1 LEYSDETLKATV
13 FMYSPKIRSVG
24 CMKAG
29 SSGRRPLGYGVGS
42 LAILVASIGVA
53 VVVYS
58 TSLIP
63 FNLPNILAWV
73 FGPWGAYT
81 IVYAFA
87 TSRDFTY
94 YLTWGTIMF
103 VIALASALY
112 AVISPLVMAGILLI
126 ILAIIGVA
134 TYWRG
139 RR

>member
-1 LEYSDETLKATV
+1 
-13 FMYSPKIRSVG
+13 MYSPKIRSVRY
-24 CMKAG
+24 MKAEG
-29 SSGRRPLGYGVGS
+29 SGGRPLAYGVGS

-53 VVVYS
+53 VVVYG
-58 TSLIP
+58 TSLIS
-63 FNLPNILAWV
+63 FNLLSVPAWI
-73 FGPWGAYT
+73 FGPWGVYT

-87 TSRDFTY
+87 TSRDFAY

-112 AVISPLVMAGILLI
+112 AVMNPLVMVGILLI